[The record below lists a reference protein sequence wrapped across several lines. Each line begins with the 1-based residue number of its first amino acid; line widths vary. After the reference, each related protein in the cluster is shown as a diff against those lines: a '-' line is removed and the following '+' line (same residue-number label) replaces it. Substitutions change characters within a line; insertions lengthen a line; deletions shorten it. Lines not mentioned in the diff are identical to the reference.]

1 MKKKEWQISLTLIC
15 FILGLILSI
24 QFRTQKSVQGT
35 ISFARTEEISS
46 MLSQSEK
53 KKKDLESEISILRS
67 KISEYEKA
75 TSEDKAILRS
85 MQGELERI
93 RMAMGLTKVSGPG
106 VILILDDS
114 KIRISPGEDPNI
126 YLIHDEDLLKV
137 VNELFASGA
146 EALAVNGQR
155 FVTSSE
161 IRCVGPVMMINGTR
175 VAAPYEILAIGE
187 PSSLENGLLMR
198 GGIVEVLKAV
208 GIRVSITKHNRIEIP
223 PYSGSINLKYVK
235 MEK

>member
-24 QFRTQKSVQGT
+24 QFRTQRNVQGT

-53 KKKDLESEISILRS
+53 KKKDLESEISTLRS

-75 TSEDKAILRS
+75 TSEDKAMLRS
-85 MQGELERI
+85 MQEELERMRI
-93 RMAMGLTKVSGPG
+93 AIGLTRVSGPG
-106 VILILDDS
+106 IILILDDS
-114 KIRISPGEDPNI
+114 KISMKPGEDPNI

-146 EALAVNGQR
+146 EAIAVNGER
-155 FVTSSE
+155 LITSSE
-161 IRCVGPVMMINGTR
+161 IRCVGPVMIVNGTR
-175 VAAPYEILAIGE
+175 VAAPYEILAIGDV
-187 PSSLENGLLMR
+187 SLLENGILMR
-198 GGIVEVLKAV
+198 GGIVEILKAV
-208 GIRVSITKHNRIEIP
+208 GIRVGMSSHKRIEIP